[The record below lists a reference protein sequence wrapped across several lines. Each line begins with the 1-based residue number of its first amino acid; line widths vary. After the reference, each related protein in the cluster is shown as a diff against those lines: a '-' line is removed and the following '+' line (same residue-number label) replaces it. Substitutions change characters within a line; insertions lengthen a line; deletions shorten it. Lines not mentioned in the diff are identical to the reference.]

1 MDSKSNNRIV
11 LLAIRPRFAESIMK
25 GEKRVEF
32 RKVGFRAKVSHIVV
46 YASKP
51 IQRVLG
57 YFQVSHIIE
66 DTPEHLWNRYRSMGG
81 LSYEE
86 FRDYYRDSD
95 SGVAIEVGSVWQF
108 REPMSIMKLDKSLY
122 IPQSFA
128 YLTKD
133 IFQKMLN
140 VIVENHY
147 FRARAEV

>member
-1 MDSKSNNRIV
+1 MDSNSDNRIV

-32 RKVGFRAKVSHIVV
+32 RKIRFREKVSHMVV

-51 IQRVLG
+51 IQMVLG

-66 DTPEHLWNRYRSMGG
+66 DTPEYLWSRYRSIGG

-86 FRDYYRDSD
+86 FRDYYGDSD

-108 REPMSIMKLDKSLY
+108 
-122 IPQSFA
+122 Q
-128 YLTKD
+128 
-133 IFQKMLN
+133 
-140 VIVENHY
+140 
-147 FRARAEV
+147 